1 MRKYLLA
8 TAMAALIAIPA
19 SALAESDGLS
29 AEAVQIKHQRGG
41 DYGRGHWGYGEN
53 CRELRRA
60 CLNKEEL
67 GEVGRGNCQRYRE
80 MCR

>member
-1 MRKYLLA
+1 MRGYILA
-8 TAMAALIAIPA
+8 FGMAALFALPAAAIPSQPSPDA
-19 SALAESDGLS
+19 
-29 AEAVQIKHQRGG
+29 QIYQVNHRDYYRG
-41 DYGRGHWGYGEN
+41 RWGSGAD

-67 GEVGRGNCQRYRE
+67 GEVGRGNCRRYRE